1 MTARAGDALS
11 HVCFG
16 PPQAAFS
23 VAILRRTNGRD
34 LAIRGTREPGP
45 SAAPD
50 LFRPEFAWPHEPAE
64 HREFGSSRLLAQ
76 ALPAP
81 AKTLFSGSYKY

>member
-11 HVCFG
+11 HVYFG

-34 LAIRGTREPGP
+34 LATAARANRVRRLRLIYSGP
-45 SAAPD
+45 N
-50 LFRPEFAWPHEPAE
+50 LHGPHEPAE

-76 ALPAP
+76 ALRAP
-81 AKTLFSGSYKY
+81 AKTIFSGIFKY